1 MSLRHSSS
9 LTSSPAANH
18 HHHHHHHHHHSNG
31 NTMASNGINS
41 LGGQST
47 PSAGSSNP
55 KFGPRALRSETRA
68 KAKDDIKRVMNAIE
82 KVRKWEKRWISI
94 NDTSLKLFKWV
105 PATSNSAQSNSENNE
120 DLNIN
125 QSQCVINI
133 NINKDLSENES
144 NKIVKKLFDEPK
156 ENDVEMSEAN
166 KNQEKE
172 ETKSNDVLNHDENA
186 QDSISSAVNGVKD
199 GKASN
204 DELTND
210 NNSQSSTSGMSNSSL
225 SLNTVPNMAPIN
237 ESNLTDSESSNLVSN
252 QKMHSYEEEA
262 KEESKEAKKTNDTSA
277 METQSSEEVSAPV
290 EVAEAAEASAE
301 SEEDGK
307 KEAKSEELTSCDKNN
322 ADSETTEA
330 VAKAD

>member
-1 MSLRHSSS
+1 
-9 LTSSPAANH
+9 
-18 HHHHHHHHHHSNG
+18 
-31 NTMASNGINS
+31 MASNGINS

-47 PSAGSSNP
+47 PSTGSSNP

-105 PATSNSAQSNSENNE
+105 PATSSSTQSNSENNE
-120 DLNIN
+120 DVNIN
-125 QSQCVINI
+125 QTQCVINI

-156 ENDVEMSEAN
+156 ENDVEMSDAN
-166 KNQEKE
+166 KNQE

-237 ESNLTDSESSNLVSN
+237 ESNLTDSESSNLVNN
-252 QKMHSYEEEA
+252 QKLNSYEEEA
-262 KEESKEAKKTNDTSA
+262 KEENKETVALDEVKKTNDASA
-277 METQSSEEVSAPV
+277 METQSNEEVSAPV
-290 EVAEAAEASAE
+290 EVGEAAKASAE
-301 SEEDGK
+301 SEEDSK
-307 KEAKSEELTSCDKNN
+307 KEAKSEETSSCDKNN
-322 ADSETTEA
+322 ADAETTES